1 MGLLFS
7 GPIIFYGLLPF
18 GLKVLS
24 ARYWPVPKR
33 NLYKT
38 QGFSGVDF
46 LNLWHIFSMAF
57 SHKNLLDKFARCNMF
72 ESSRQMNR

>member
-7 GPIIFYGLLPF
+7 GPIVFYDLLPF

-33 NLYKT
+33 TCIKHRA
-38 QGFSGVDF
+38 F
-46 LNLWHIFSMAF
+46 LVLIF
-57 SHKNLLDKFARCNMF
+57 
-72 ESSRQMNR
+72 